1 MLKNKK
7 ILFITAVLLVI
18 VIGFGRFPSI
28 TYALVA
34 PATGGGNATTP
45 TPTSNAAPIQTTTDG
60 CSTGNSSNCCTAQ
73 GCDLVAE
80 YVNPTIDFLAA
91 GVGIVAVIMVVIGGI
106 QYTTSQDDPQKVA
119 AAKSRI
125 INALFALLIFAFM
138 WSLLQWLVPGGALNG

>member
-1 MLKNKK
+1 M
-7 ILFITAVLLVI
+7 
-18 VIGFGRFPSI
+18 
-28 TYALVA
+28 
-34 PATGGGNATTP
+34 
-45 TPTSNAAPIQTTTDG
+45 
-60 CSTGNSSNCCTAQ
+60 
-73 GCDLVAE
+73 AE